1 MLYFIIAILTLGW
14 LATLIYIFLLKRN
27 TAYILEQLQYI
38 TKKDTNAQINQLIHD
53 KNTSNIII
61 LINTVL
67 EQARRITIESQQFD
81 ADIKQTI
88 TNVTHDLR
96 TPLTVA
102 NGYLQLLKDDSLTP
116 TEKETYLK
124 NIEINLQRLTEQL
137 QTLFE
142 YAKIQENKIET
153 NYSKFNISELFIET
167 VFPYYDEFTNRNIA
181 VTLDIEERITYIGD
195 AEMIKRIFQN
205 IIGNILAHGK
215 EMATFSLHTK
225 DNKIEIIIKNKY
237 TSTMLEVEKVFNRFY
252 TEDFAR
258 TNKNTGLGLAIV
270 KELVD
275 LHNGTS
281 TASIVDDYFTI
292 VITLPLQAI

>member
-215 EMATFSLHTK
+215 EMANFSLHTK

>member
-1 MLYFIIAILTLGW
+1 MLYFIIAILILGW
-14 LATLIYIFLLKRN
+14 LATLVYIFLLKRN
-27 TAYILEQLQYI
+27 TAYIFKQLQYI
-38 TKKDTNAQINQLIHD
+38 TTKDTNAQINQLIHD
-53 KNTSNIII
+53 KSTTNIII

-67 EQARRITIESQQFD
+67 EQAHRITIESRQFD

-102 NGYLQLLKDDSLTP
+102 NGYLQLLKDTSLTP

-124 NIEINLQRLTEQL
+124 NIEMNLQRLTEQL
-137 QTLFE
+137 QILFE

-167 VFPYYDEFTNRNIA
+167 VFPYYDEFTNRNID

-215 EMATFSLHTK
+215 ETATFSLHKK
-225 DNKIEIIIKNKY
+225 DNQIEIITKNKY
-237 TSTMLEVEKVFNRFY
+237 TSTLLEVEKVFNRFY

-270 KELVD
+270 KEFVD
-275 LHNGTS
+275 LHDGTS

-292 VITLPLQAI
+292 LITLPLQH